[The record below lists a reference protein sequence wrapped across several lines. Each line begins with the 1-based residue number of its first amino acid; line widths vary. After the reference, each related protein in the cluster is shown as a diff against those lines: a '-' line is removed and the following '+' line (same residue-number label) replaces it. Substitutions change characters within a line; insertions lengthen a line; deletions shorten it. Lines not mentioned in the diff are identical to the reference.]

1 MVSNL
6 GTNGAAGGL
15 ILYAINKD
23 LNTQRAIIL
32 ENNVINLK
40 LQKGNWE
47 FITIG
52 WGGTAGASTALTG
65 ELKCGRISKQLKE
78 SDESL
83 SFTFSSNNCNDNFF
97 SPSLFRTAGTPQLTK
112 PIRLINCS
120 SIVNPVAGNNC
131 DSSKGISQQIS
142 YKIRVLAHPMRTRGN
157 LVGIFGNNPNSLE
170 SECIS
175 ETSATSSVT
184 TTNISLPYGSLGF
197 FMPVAFDIYSDS
209 SCSSNKQTVVFPK
222 GIGDSPPLSGV
233 NRQSSDTVSFGDFF
247 LRLGGL
253 HITSGDLNF
262 GVVPKTEVKLTEYTL
277 QNTLSTAI
285 TLTNITSSS
294 SGAISPPPFSV
305 LASSSTPCHSGAGF
319 ITLNANST
327 CKFKVKFIPPS
338 GANGEV
344 TGAINVNFTE
354 SGTGGTTSFPI
365 GGYGLK
371 VSFNTVPQGGS
382 FTGLPSS
389 KIRSVYMNPSGVGI
403 VGTDGGL
410 AIKTST
416 SSNYTVKTTNNGLGS
431 NVINKVFYLDSST
444 PKGFVG
450 TENGLSYWSGTG
462 IPSTLTNKTTTDG
475 LPSNF
480 VKDVFATSLSGGS
493 STLVLVATDAG
504 FAYSTNGG
512 SSFMTLTPSGNPWSL
527 NVNAIYF
534 DGTSKLYFATTTGLY
549 HSTVTISGTN
559 VSFSPP
565 AIQSYTFGS
574 SATSTSGVSFIDVD
588 ADSTTGSIYTLVG
601 GTNANAGLYKKG
613 STSFDQIFAQAGSF
627 SSIAIDQTTNE
638 IYVGDKQSGVWIVIP
653 VSGGSYNSSQIL
665 NNEKI
670 NDLFYHSGGIE
681 LAKEDGLQNLIYSSA
696 TLVLGITNV
705 TSGLKSNKLSSLGVL
720 GFGSTAKLIV
730 GSDSGVA
737 YSSNNGNSFSNF
749 LSSTENVSS
758 IFTTPTDVFVGTKGT
773 GANLYH
779 SSLSGISGSTFSGV
793 LNSVGDINDLF
804 VTNGLTPKVF
814 AATSSGKIK
823 YADLNNLGSINPWTT
838 ITINGTSNHV
848 RRIFIDAGKIY
859 ASYPSSIS
867 TMYAIS
873 SFNSSTNAWITNHYN
888 QSGGEI
894 NKIYVHS
901 NGNLY
906 LATSTGGVLK
916 KSPGANTHTSL
927 TSGLGDLF
935 VNDVFVRNIFGKEVI
950 FAATKKGLSISS
962 NGTTFS
968 NFTTADGLPSNNVQ
982 KVFVDQNGVITVAC
996 GSEHGGGVASSK

>member
-32 ENNVINLK
+32 ENNVINLQ
-40 LQKGNWE
+40 LEKGNWE
-47 FITIG
+47 FVTIG
-52 WGGTAGASTALTG
+52 WGGAGNISALTG
-65 ELKCGRISKQLKE
+65 ELKCGRISKKLEK

-142 YKIRVLAHPMRTRGN
+142 YKIRVLAHPVRPRGN
-157 LVGIFGNNPNSLE
+157 LVGLFGNNPNSLE
-170 SECIS
+170 TECIS

-184 TTNISLPYGSLGF
+184 TTNISLPYGSFGF
-197 FMPVAFDIYSDS
+197 FMPVAIDIYSDS
-209 SCSSNKQTVVFPK
+209 SCSTNKQSVIFPK
-222 GIGDSPPLSGV
+222 GIGDTPPLAGV
-233 NRQSSDTVSFGDFF
+233 NRQTSNTVNYGDFF
-247 LRLGGL
+247 LKLSGL

-262 GVVPKTEVKLTEYTL
+262 GVVPTTQEKVTEYTL

-285 TLTNITSSS
+285 TLSNITSSS
-294 SGAISPPPFSV
+294 SSAISPPPFSV
-305 LASSSTPCHSGAGF
+305 LASSNTPCHSGAGF
-319 ITLNANST
+319 ITLNASSS

-338 GANGEV
+338 GANGPV
-344 TGAINVNFTE
+344 TGAININFSE
-354 SGTGGTTSFPI
+354 SGTGSTKSFPI
-365 GGYGLK
+365 GGFGLK
-371 VSFNTVPQGGS
+371 VSFNTVPQSGS
-382 FTGLPSS
+382 FAGLPSS
-389 KIRSVYMNPSGVGI
+389 KIRSVYMNSSGLKI

-410 AIKTST
+410 ALKTLT
-416 SSNYTVKTTNNGLGS
+416 SSNYTVRTTKNGLGS
-431 NVINKVFYLDSST
+431 NVINKVYYLDSSSV
-444 PKGFVG
+444 GFIG
-450 TENGLSYWSGTG
+450 TENGLSYWSGAG
-462 IPSTLTNKTTTDG
+462 IPNTLTNKTTTDG

-493 STLVLVATDAG
+493 TLVLVATDFG
-504 FAYSTNGG
+504 FAYSTDGG
-512 SSFMTLTPSGNPWSL
+512 TSFTTLTSSGNSWSL
-527 NVNAIYF
+527 NVNAIHF
-534 DGTSKLYFATTTGLY
+534 DGTDIYFATTTGLY
-549 HSTVTISGTN
+549 HSTVTISGST
-559 VSFSPP
+559 VSFTTP
-565 AIQSYTFGS
+565 AIQSYSFGS
-574 SATSTSGVSFIDVD
+574 PASSTSTSGVSFIDVD
-588 ADSTTGSIYTLVG
+588 ADANGLVYALVSGSTS
-601 GTNANAGLYKKG
+601 NAGLYKKG
-613 STSFDQIFAQAGSF
+613 TTNFEQVFQQTGAF

-638 IYVGDKQSGVWIVIP
+638 IYIGDKESGVWLVTP
-653 VSGGSYNSSQIL
+653 SVLSGYTSSQIL
-665 NNEKI
+665 NNAKI
-670 NDLFYHSGGIE
+670 NELFYHSGGIE
-681 LAKEDGLQNLIYSSA
+681 LAKEDGLQNLIYSSL
-696 TLVLGITNV
+696 TLVLGIPKV
-705 TSGLKSNKLSSLGVL
+705 TSGLRSNKLSSLGVL
-720 GFGSTAKLIV
+720 GSGANTKLLV

-814 AATSSGKIK
+814 AATSSSGIK
-823 YADLNNLGSINPWTT
+823 FANLTSLSSYNALTT
-838 ITINGTSNHV
+838 TNSLTSNHV
-848 RRIFIDAGKIY
+848 RRIFIDGGNIY

-867 TMYAIS
+867 TQYAIS
-873 SFNSSTNAWITNHYN
+873 SFDIPTNAWITNHYN

-894 NKIYVHS
+894 NRIYVHS

-916 KSPGANTHTSL
+916 KSPGATTHTSL

-935 VNDVFVRNIFGKEVI
+935 VNDVFVTNIFGKEVI